1 MIREVVAQL
10 WNRRAG
16 YREGCRGLQPLSDF
30 PELQH
35 GATLPHCGRRHIQIT
50 HRFTTD
56 WFTAYEEICMSITGK
71 VVLVTGAGQGIG
83 RGIALR
89 LAHDGADIAL
99 VDLDQTKL
107 DAVADEIRQIGRRAT
122 TFIADVSDRAQ
133 VHAAVEHAHS
143 ELSGFDVIVNNAGIA
158 LVGPISDATP
168 EEVSKIWSVNVDGV
182 LWGIQAAAAKFQALG
197 QRGKI
202 INASSIAGHDGFA
215 MLGVY
220 SATKFAVRA
229 LTQAA
234 AKEYAS
240 DGITVNA
247 YCPGVVGTD
256 MWVTIDKRFAELT
269 GAPEG
274 ATYEKFVGGIAL
286 GRAETPDD
294 VAGFVSYLAGPDSD
308 YMTGQAGLIDGG
320 LVYR

>member
-1 MIREVVAQL
+1 M
-10 WNRRAG
+10 
-16 YREGCRGLQPLSDF
+16 GLN
-30 PELQH
+30 
-35 GATLPHCGRRHIQIT
+35 
-50 HRFTTD
+50 
-56 WFTAYEEICMSITGK
+56 GK
-71 VVLVTGAGQGIG
+71 VALVTGAGRGIG

-89 LAHDGADIAL
+89 LARDGADVAL
-99 VDLDQTKL
+99 VDVTGDSIES
-107 DAVADEIRQIGRRAT
+107 VAGEIIDIGCKAT
-122 TFIADVSDRAQ
+122 TFVADVSDRDQ
-133 VHAAVEHAHS
+133 VFAAVEHAAS
-143 ELSGFDVIVNNAGIA
+143 ALGGLDIMVNNAGIA
-158 LVGPISDATP
+158 LVGPIIDVTP
-168 EEVSKIWSVNVDGV
+168 AELKKLWAVNVDGV
-182 LWGIQAAAAKFQALG
+182 LWGIQAAVAQFRKSG
-197 QRGKI
+197 TRGKI

-215 MLGVY
+215 MLGPY

-234 AKEYAS
+234 AKEHAA

-256 MWVTIDKRFAELT
+256 MWVEIDKRFAELT
-269 GAPEG
+269 GAAEG
-274 ATYEKFVGGIAL
+274 ETYDTFVGGIAL